1 MALHPSIATDVYA
14 IYSYPDDQEP
24 DDVGAM
30 PAITLA
36 NLVLKGTVNGRIT
49 SADTLEPD
57 VRSPF
62 KDGDVDESSMAIGF
76 TNIPSGFS
84 IQVGDYMVDTG
95 ASDQFFAIEHVDR
108 EPGGMKN
115 HHYEL
120 RLITTELTRN
130 TGLV

>member
-1 MALHPSIATDVYA
+1 MALHPSVATDVYA
-14 IYSYPDDQEP
+14 VYSFPNDTEP
-24 DDVGAM
+24 DGVGAM

-36 NLVLKGTVNGRIT
+36 NMVLKGTVNGRIT

-76 TNIPSGFS
+76 INIPVGFS
-84 IQVGDYMVDTG
+84 IQAGDYILDTN
-95 ASDQFFAIEHVDR
+95 APDQFFAIEHVDR